1 MTLVGRFA
9 QNADLDEEQYAPI
22 IRELQRDGY
31 SMRSIATE
39 LDKRKV
45 KTPRGGVWHPQL
57 VKRSWKARLV
67 VVPAWQEY
75 AS

>member
-31 SMRSIATE
+31 SMRGIATE

-45 KTPRGGVWHPQL
+45 KTPRGGVCM
-57 VKRSWKARLV
+57 A
-67 VVPAWQEY
+67 PAACQAY
-75 AS
+75 RGKLGS

>member
-22 IRELQRDGY
+22 IRDLQRDGY
-31 SMRSIATE
+31 SMRGIATE

-45 KTPRGGVWHPQL
+45 KTPPY
-57 VKRSWKARLV
+57 AV
-67 VVPAWQEY
+67 VAPLI
-75 AS
+75 